1 MGGYYFTGSSAT
13 RAVGT
18 PKFASDSQL
27 FVRPK
32 RLGGLSLT
40 GGIEIISANDHL
52 IPFQG
57 GNSFEMIGPAFKL
70 STPRI
75 VGKIRPFVSGGLF
88 YGRLRSIAQGFDSD
102 SIVPSASIGV
112 EYPVTRYVTFYS
124 SYRVSSEIH
133 SINTDGVSV
142 GVKVF

>member
-1 MGGYYFTGSSAT
+1 MVAISHFYTLST
-13 RAVGT
+13 T
-18 PKFASDSQL
+18 CL
-27 FVRPK
+27 
-32 RLGGLSLT
+32 RLHTL
-40 GGIEIISANDHL
+40 IISMA
-52 IPFQG
+52 
-57 GNSFEMIGPAFKL
+57 
-70 STPRI
+70 
-75 VGKIRPFVSGGLF
+75 
-88 YGRLRSIAQGFDSD
+88 YAQGFDSD